1 MTDEIVRT
9 DHDAVLEVSIMAS
22 TGAGQEQN
30 PVSERS
36 HNVLLLSCM
45 DLRLLDEIVAYMDGR
60 NLTDRYDHVI
70 LAGAALGVMS
80 PATPHWG
87 QTFWDHL
94 VLARELHDIAEV
106 HILEHRDCG
115 AYRKLLGLDFTGDP
129 DAEALKHAEFANMLR
144 SRIAREY
151 PTLAVRCL
159 LMDLDGRVSTL

>member
-1 MTDEIVRT
+1 MSGEIVRT
-9 DHDAVLEVSIMAS
+9 YHDAVLEVSIMAS
-22 TGAGQEQN
+22 TVAGQEQN
-30 PVSERS
+30 PVTERP

-80 PATPHWG
+80 PATSHWG

-94 VLARELHDIAEV
+94 ALARELHDVAEV

-129 DAEALKHAEFANMLR
+129 DAEARKHAEFANMLR

-151 PTLAVRCL
+151 PTLAVRCF